1 MQQNTNSPRTASGSS
16 SRVGSGA
23 DTFMVRDYG
32 APSRSAA
39 AVNQGTLR
47 AQFVDADRY
56 GIPQIS
62 ALDVPGPTPPQAVL
76 VTGDTLGAADAEG
89 VRHAGGRSYV
99 DLTTGETVQVVYD
112 PASGGYHPRL
122 PYQLAAS
129 SAVVQRMAGACT
141 WTSSTPA
148 THSRAM
154 SMPSPT
160 PASVRLDPQWDL
172 HSYDASGAGAT
183 QGAVIPG
190 KKNYLIGGQ
199 TYYGDTQFSLDYYR
213 VGMSK
218 LHRFNDRGKWVVSGA
233 IAEDGMVQI
242 HGDPAATY
250 LYIGNVLARIQ
261 VDSARNKYHLVAAAQ
276 SGLPGIFL
284 DTGGSRASWVP
295 EMRLDSIGDI
305 ISAAR
310 KRLGYS
316 AVTSDMS
323 QGLMSTMDKQTYC
336 YMRQYARQMI
346 AFDNAH
352 IRNAPV
358 QYRDRLIDAHIWRH
372 GYPYDRLLLGMRARA
387 ERTAL
392 PLGIVQFDP
401 FQGMATVAPRREGG
415 INVGAVLQND
425 QLYYPQ
431 RQRTPDEQ
439 QLLDQWKALNTTD
452 ENILRGQA
460 NEKMYQALLENDGY
474 RIIPGGTYGG
484 GQNGFDLVFKGPAD
498 DVYVLE
504 VKHAKSGSTSMAKV
518 NPDYQMED
526 GWVARVLSRLD
537 ANDPGAG
544 QVVEEALRR
553 QRLFKVIGATL
564 PDGKLVLFKID
575 MSAVRA

>member
-1 MQQNTNSPRTASGSS
+1 
-16 SRVGSGA
+16 
-23 DTFMVRDYG
+23 
-32 APSRSAA
+32 SAA

-47 AQFVDADRY
+47 AQFADADRY

-250 LYIGNVLARIQ
+250 LY
-261 VDSARNKYHLVAAAQ
+261 
-276 SGLPGIFL
+276 
-284 DTGGSRASWVP
+284 
-295 EMRLDSIGDI
+295 
-305 ISAAR
+305 
-310 KRLGYS
+310 
-316 AVTSDMS
+316 
-323 QGLMSTMDKQTYC
+323 
-336 YMRQYARQMI
+336 
-346 AFDNAH
+346 
-352 IRNAPV
+352 
-358 QYRDRLIDAHIWRH
+358 
-372 GYPYDRLLLGMRARA
+372 
-387 ERTAL
+387 
-392 PLGIVQFDP
+392 
-401 FQGMATVAPRREGG
+401 
-415 INVGAVLQND
+415 
-425 QLYYPQ
+425 
-431 RQRTPDEQ
+431 
-439 QLLDQWKALNTTD
+439 
-452 ENILRGQA
+452 
-460 NEKMYQALLENDGY
+460 
-474 RIIPGGTYGG
+474 
-484 GQNGFDLVFKGPAD
+484 
-498 DVYVLE
+498 
-504 VKHAKSGSTSMAKV
+504 
-518 NPDYQMED
+518 
-526 GWVARVLSRLD
+526 
-537 ANDPGAG
+537 
-544 QVVEEALRR
+544 
-553 QRLFKVIGATL
+553 
-564 PDGKLVLFKID
+564 
-575 MSAVRA
+575 